1 MAGYCLK
8 EMQMNS
14 KYYKYYM
21 MLIALLAA
29 YAETHGAEVMP
40 GDYEQAPGGLT
51 LGAIYYQHATTD
63 ALYSNGS
70 TAAKDMK
77 VESNIGIARMIHV
90 FELSDRVTIEP
101 QFLLPFGR
109 VEGKDNASGLG
120 STSGIGDLVL
130 TAPVRYRLNDAKDVL
145 AGTLYINAP
154 TGDYNNDKPLNL
166 GSNRWKL
173 DLQGA
178 YVKHFTPNWALDL
191 VGDVVFYTNNDNYGA
206 NSDTLKQDISFET
219 QVMGRYMPNAT
230 TSLGLGIGHNWG
242 GETKINNVSQDDS
255 TQTTNIRFAI
265 SKFMTPKDQFVV
277 QLGRDLSVEN
287 GLKED
292 FRLNLRYL
300 RIF

>member
-1 MAGYCLK
+1 
-8 EMQMNS
+8 
-14 KYYKYYM
+14 
-21 MLIALLAA
+21 
-29 YAETHGAEVMP
+29 
-40 GDYEQAPGGLT
+40 
-51 LGAIYYQHATTD
+51 
-63 ALYSNGS
+63 
-70 TAAKDMK
+70 
-77 VESNIGIARMIHV
+77 MIHV

-120 STSGIGDLVL
+120 STSGIGDLIL

-154 TGDYNNDKPLNL
+154 TGDYDNDKALNL
-166 GSNRWKL
+166 GSNRWKF

-191 VGDVVFYTNNDNYGA
+191 VGDVVFYTNNDNYGT
-206 NSDTLKQDISFET
+206 NSDTLKQDTSFET

-242 GETKINNVSQDDS
+242 GETKINNVSQDNS
-255 TQTTNIRFAI
+255 TETTNIRFAI